1 MFSKLF
7 IAFAVLPVLEIYV
20 LIHVGSAI
28 GALNTIVLVLVTAF
42 AGAWLAR
49 AEGMQTM
56 LRVRESMNRG
66 IMPTSELVDAAIILA
81 AGLVLLTPGFITDAL
96 GLLLLFP
103 PTRNIFKD
111 WLLRA
116 LKDWMN
122 NHPPTITYY
131 GPQ

>member
-1 MFSKLF
+1 MFAKLF

-20 LIHVGSAI
+20 LIHVGSMI
-28 GALNTIVLVLVTAF
+28 GALKTVLLVLLTAF

-49 AEGMQTM
+49 AQGMYTM
-56 LRVRESMNRG
+56 LRIRENMNRG

-81 AGLVLLTPGFITDAL
+81 AGMVLLTPGFITDTL

-103 PTRNIFKD
+103 LTRDIFKD
-111 WLLRA
+111 WLVKA
-116 LKDWMN
+116 LKNWIN

-131 GPQ
+131 P

>member
-1 MFSKLF
+1 MFPKLF
-7 IAFAVLPVLEIYV
+7 VAFALLPVLEIYV
-20 LIHVGSAI
+20 LIQVGSSI
-28 GALNTIVLVLVTAF
+28 GALNTIALVLLTAF

-49 AEGMQTM
+49 TEGMQTM

-66 IMPTSELVDAAIILA
+66 IMPTNELVDAAIILT

-103 PTRNIFKD
+103 PTRKIFKD
-111 WLLRA
+111 WLLRV
-116 LKDWMN
+116 LKEWMN

-131 GPQ
+131 GP

>member
-1 MFSKLF
+1 MFPKLF
-7 IAFAVLPVLEIYV
+7 VAFALLPVLEIYV
-20 LIHVGSAI
+20 LIQVGSSI
-28 GALNTIVLVLVTAF
+28 GALNTIALVLLTAF

-49 AEGMQTM
+49 TEGMQTM

-66 IMPTSELVDAAIILA
+66 IMPTNELVDAAIILA

-103 PTRNIFKD
+103 PTRKIFKD
-111 WLLRA
+111 RLLRV
-116 LKDWMN
+116 LKEWMN

-131 GPQ
+131 GP

>member
-1 MFSKLF
+1 MFPKLF
-7 IAFAVLPVLEIYV
+7 VAFALLPVLEIYV
-20 LIHVGSAI
+20 LIQVGSSI
-28 GALNTIVLVLVTAF
+28 GALNTIALVLLTAF

-66 IMPTSELVDAAIILA
+66 IMPTNELVDAAIILA

-103 PTRNIFKD
+103 PTRKIFKD
-111 WLLRA
+111 WLLRV
-116 LKDWMN
+116 LKEWMN

-131 GPQ
+131 GP

>member
-1 MFSKLF
+1 MFPKLF
-7 IAFAVLPVLEIYV
+7 VAFALLPVLEIYV
-20 LIHVGSAI
+20 LIQVGSSI
-28 GALNTIVLVLVTAF
+28 GALNTIALVLLTAF

-49 AEGMQTM
+49 TEGMQTM

-66 IMPTSELVDAAIILA
+66 IMPTNELVDAAIILA

-103 PTRNIFKD
+103 PTRKIFKD
-111 WLLRA
+111 WLLRV
-116 LKDWMN
+116 LKEWMN

-131 GPQ
+131 GP

>member
-1 MFSKLF
+1 MFTKLF

-20 LIHVGSAI
+20 LIHVGSLI
-28 GALNTIVLVLVTAF
+28 GALNTVMLVIISAF

-49 AEGMQTM
+49 TEGMQTM
-56 LRVRESMNRG
+56 LRIRESMNRG
-66 IMPTSELVDAAIILA
+66 IMPTNDLVDAAIILV
-81 AGLVLLTPGFITDAL
+81 AGLVLLTPGFITDTL

-103 PTRNIFKD
+103 PTRKIFKD
-111 WLLRA
+111 WLMRA

-131 GPQ
+131 GP

>member
-1 MFSKLF
+1 MFPKLF

-28 GALNTIVLVLVTAF
+28 GALNTIVLVLLTAF

-56 LRVRESMNRG
+56 LRIRQSMHQG

-103 PTRNIFKD
+103 PTRKIFKD
-111 WLLRA
+111 WLLRV
-116 LKDWMN
+116 LKEWMN

-131 GPQ
+131 GP